1 MGAGVGRL
9 ATVFFYCLPAGGQ
22 TASGFLRA
30 RPERG
35 RRGQGRMNERSGWSA
50 SLDERPYRLDPAGA
64 ATHAVV
70 LRYHQAW
77 RRHDIEALLAL
88 FHPWV
93 EYTDFFQGRRIDPGE
108 LREYLLASMPA
119 AGDETQLYCDRLRVD
134 GDTAFLQYQVTLRGT
149 RGLLSFRAC
158 EALTVRDGR
167 IVRVDEHAAL
177 LGQREAPAA
186 GARPR
191 MTVSRLGLSA
201 RQLGLLAR
209 DIQQYFRQNQPYLDP
224 DLDMPQVAAATGYT
238 RNQISFFLNQ
248 VLGCS
253 FYQHLN
259 RLRLQ
264 HLLAQ
269 LEGVDAGARIDE
281 LAREAGFR
289 SLSTFYR
296 CFREETGLS
305 PKAWLA
311 RRAAG

>member
-1 MGAGVGRL
+1 MK
-9 ATVFFYCLPAGGQ
+9 Q
-22 TASGFLRA
+22 D
-30 RPERG
+30 
-35 RRGQGRMNERSGWSA
+35 NGWSTG
-50 SLDERPYRLDPAGA
+50 LEEQHYRVDPAGA

-70 LRYHQAW
+70 MRYHQAW
-77 RRHDIEALLAL
+77 RRHDIDALMAL
-88 FHPWV
+88 FDPQV
-93 EYTDFFQGRRIDPGE
+93 EYNDFFQGRRIAPAE
-108 LREYLLASMPA
+108 LRDFLLAGMPA
-119 AGDETQLYCDRLRVD
+119 SGDENQLYCDRLRVD

-149 RGLLSFRAC
+149 EGLVSFRAC

-167 IVRVDEHAAL
+167 IVQVNEHTAL
-177 LGQREAPAA
+177 LGQREAPSGAA
-186 GARPR
+186 NPR
-191 MTVSRLGLSA
+191 VAVSRLGLSA
-201 RQLGLLAR
+201 RQLGLLAG
-209 DIQQYFRQNQPYLDP
+209 DIQQYFEQGQPYLNP

-238 RNQISFFLNQ
+238 RNQISFLLNQ

-259 RLRLQ
+259 QLRLK

-269 LEGVDAGARIDE
+269 LEVAGAATRIDE

-305 PKAWLA
+305 PKAWLE